1 MWLHLNCRQRQKV
14 VVAYLHFAGFDR
26 VEVYELP
33 PTESDGGVD
42 PLNIVVG
49 IKSESDRDEL

>member
-1 MWLHLNCRQRQKV
+1 M
-14 VVAYLHFAGFDR
+14 AYLHFAGFDR

-49 IKSESDRDEL
+49 IKSESNRDEL